1 MKRIIT
7 LGLLGLLSISCS
19 RSGGGDDDNESVN
32 ENSIVGKWIPVKET
46 FNGKTIHISH
56 ECHNKKDYMQFYNN
70 GNGEIVEYNN
80 NCYESGKNTFTYY
93 IEGNKLYTSV
103 DGVVIIRKLSSN
115 KLILEKNDTD
125 LDGDGRKDVNT
136 IELTK

>member
-19 RSGGGDDDNESVN
+19 RDNDDNESIN
-32 ENSIVGKWIPVKET
+32 EGAIVGKWIPVKET
-46 FNGKTIHISH
+46 FNGKVEIHSH
-56 ECHNKKDYMQFYNN
+56 ECHNKKDYMQFYSN
-70 GNGEIVEYNN
+70 GTAEIVVYNSK
-80 NCYESGKNTFTYY
+80 CYKSDTNTFSYH
-93 IEGNKLYTSV
+93 IEENKLHTSI
-103 DGVVIIRKLSSN
+103 DGVVVIKKLSSN
-115 KLILEKNDTD
+115 TLILEKNDTD